1 LNNST
6 HITTPRR
13 IDSNCNNNEEAISN
27 QNNNFDC
34 IKLQQQYT
42 SIAGTEA
49 YMAPEIKK
57 HFHAGTF
64 PFKNNDIE
72 INKKQDI
79 YQLGLILYELCH

>member
-1 LNNST
+1 
-6 HITTPRR
+6 
-13 IDSNCNNNEEAISN
+13 
-27 QNNNFDC
+27 
-34 IKLQQQYT
+34 
-42 SIAGTEA
+42 
-49 YMAPEIKK
+49 MAPEIKK